1 MVFFRRTSVNLIK
14 TREIHPNL
22 LARAQQAVTVHYA
35 GGMLLDMISVSE
47 SHTYPEFRF
56 GLIRIVWARQ
66 CKFLAG
72 SLKMLLFLSIVKL

>member
-1 MVFFRRTSVNLIK
+1 M
-14 TREIHPNL
+14 
-22 LARAQQAVTVHYA
+22 VHYA